1 MTKFT
6 IRLLALAIFA
16 TPLVAIPVV
25 SPANAVT
32 NDSKHVRKH
41 AKRVHRAPAPAV
53 RNANKSPFPS
63 YDDDFDRKNAG
74 GGGGY

>member
-25 SPANAVT
+25 SPADAAT
-32 NDSKHVRKH
+32 DGKTHVKKH
-41 AKRVHRAPAPAV
+41 AKKIQRAPAV
-53 RNANKSPFPS
+53 RGASKSPFPS